1 MKRPDSEQKQSI
13 RDQPEGVVQPEAEPS
28 DYSFNEIVVAY
39 EKKIFNL
46 IYRIIGDYEDSSDL
60 TQETFVSAYR
70 AFGAFRGDAK
80 IYTWLYKIALNHTR
94 NWLRQHKRRQSVRV
108 ESLDQPIDWD
118 ENERTRELADYQSNP
133 EAELENKE
141 LRAKIL
147 AAIESL
153 PSEYREVVIL
163 REIEGLSYNEIAGIT
178 GLSLDNVKT
187 RLSRARAQLRR
198 QLNPY
203 YRS

>member
-1 MKRPDSEQKQSI
+1 MKRLDSERKQSL
-13 RDQPEGVVQPEAEPS
+13 RDQPDGRVHPEGES
-28 DYSFNEIVVAY
+28 SSNSFNDIVVAY

-46 IYRIIGDYEDSSDL
+46 IYRIIGDYEDAADL

-70 AFGAFRGDAK
+70 SISTFRGDAK
-80 IYTWLYKIALNHTR
+80 IYTWLYKIALNHSR
-94 NWLRQHKRRQSVRV
+94 NWLRQHERMRSFRV
-108 ESLDQPIDWD
+108 ESLDQPSNWG
-118 ENERTRELADYQSNP
+118 ETEGVRELADNQNP
-133 EAELENKE
+133 PDVELESKE

-147 AAIESL
+147 AAIDSL
-153 PSEYREVVIL
+153 PDDYREVVVL
-163 REIEGLSYNEIAGIT
+163 REIEGLSYNEIVAVT

-198 QLNPY
+198 RLDPY